1 MLAVF
6 CDVNAVVIKE
16 VVVQPSLAVQH
27 ALLERLAGCFG
38 IDVNRIKRSLA
49 TDIQAIS
56 HLRTE
61 ANIGHDLAHQNRSD
75 MGAIRRVAKT
85 LRPAEV
91 QIFPALS
98 QRNPS
103 KYPAGQVAKVD
114 ELPRSG
120 EA

>member
-16 VVVQPSLAVQH
+16 AVVQLSLAVQH

-61 ANIGHDLAHQNRSD
+61 ANIGDDLAHRNRSD
-75 MGAIRRVAKT
+75 MRAIRRVAKSVASCGGPDISGAIAT
-85 LRPAEV
+85 QTVE
-91 QIFPALS
+91 IFRGAS
-98 QRNPS
+98 R
-103 KYPAGQVAKVD
+103 KG
-114 ELPRSG
+114 
-120 EA
+120 

>member
-16 VVVQPSLAVQH
+16 AVVQLSLAVQH

-61 ANIGHDLAHQNRSD
+61 ANIGDDLAHRNRSD
-75 MGAIRRVAKT
+75 M
-85 LRPAEV
+85 
-91 QIFPALS
+91 
-98 QRNPS
+98 
-103 KYPAGQVAKVD
+103 
-114 ELPRSG
+114 
-120 EA
+120 